1 MKVKEEELAKAKSVS
16 NSVSQLI
23 QYNAKS
29 DPSFIDQMQAKLR
42 KDNKDQ
48 FALLVQQAKA
58 SKGKRNVNKE
68 VIENIQTVNLTQ
80 QNQVQLT
87 PKRKIAEDENEE
99 ELQEVMKKYKACVA
113 AFSTDQITIQVN
125 IQALN
130 ASCKTIVLCRR
141 LLCSCFQI
149 ILFFIFRTSP

>member
-68 VIENIQTVNLTQ
+68 ANENIQTV
-80 QNQVQLT
+80 NQVQLT
-87 PKRKIAEDENEE
+87 PKRKIAEE
-99 ELQEVMKKYKACVA
+99 ELQEEGAISDKVTKGNV
-113 AFSTDQITIQVN
+113 
-125 IQALN
+125 
-130 ASCKTIVLCRR
+130 
-141 LLCSCFQI
+141 
-149 ILFFIFRTSP
+149 

>member
-99 ELQEVMKKYKACVA
+99 ELQEEGAI
-113 AFSTDQITIQVN
+113 SDQVTKGNV
-125 IQALN
+125 
-130 ASCKTIVLCRR
+130 
-141 LLCSCFQI
+141 
-149 ILFFIFRTSP
+149 

>member
-58 SKGKRNVNKE
+58 SKGKRNVKKE
-68 VIENIQTVNLTQ
+68 TNENIQTVNLTQ

-99 ELQEVMKKYKACVA
+99 EGAISDKVTKGKVFNFDSPYDTFVHLM
-113 AFSTDQITIQVN
+113 AFGE
-125 IQALN
+125 
-130 ASCKTIVLCRR
+130 
-141 LLCSCFQI
+141 
-149 ILFFIFRTSP
+149 

>member
-68 VIENIQTVNLTQ
+68 ANGNIQTVN
-80 QNQVQLT
+80 LT

-99 ELQEVMKKYKACVA
+99 ELQEEGAISDKVTKGNV
-113 AFSTDQITIQVN
+113 
-125 IQALN
+125 
-130 ASCKTIVLCRR
+130 
-141 LLCSCFQI
+141 
-149 ILFFIFRTSP
+149 